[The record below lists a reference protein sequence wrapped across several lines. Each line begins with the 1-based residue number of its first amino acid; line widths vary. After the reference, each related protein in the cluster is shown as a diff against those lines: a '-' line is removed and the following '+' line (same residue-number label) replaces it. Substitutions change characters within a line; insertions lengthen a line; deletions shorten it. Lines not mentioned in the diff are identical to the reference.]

1 MSDVPPAKGLS
12 ADSPSETP
20 SSGTPEPASSPQP
33 AGTPSPVPAGTPSPQ
48 PVSGDWPPSGDAK
61 GARAGA
67 GAALPPAQLPAD
79 LPDFTGRDDETARL
93 AAALTTRNGSAV
105 PVVTVAGLGGIG
117 KTALALHV
125 AHTVRD
131 AFPDG
136 QLYAELH
143 GTGPAPAAP
152 AGVLAEFLRALGAPD
167 REIPPEPDRR
177 AALLRSHL
185 AGRRVLVVLDDARD
199 AAQIAPLLP
208 GETGSAVLVTGRT
221 RLAEL
226 PVAAHLDLAPF
237 TPEAATAL
245 LERVAGPERITAD
258 PDAALRLV
266 HASGLL
272 PLAVRIVASRLAARP
287 RMRPAVLAGRLADER
302 RRLGELRIGDEAVES
317 CFALGYAQLGIEEAR
332 AFRLLALHEGPDFSV
347 EAAAALLDLDVLDAE
362 DLCESLVDSGLL
374 ECRAPG
380 RYVYHSLLRLYARGL
395 AESGDGPVSCARA
408 LERLLEHFLAGIR
421 GLFRQTFALYQ
432 VYSEPEVVAAHSAA
446 ADALHTGLHF
456 ADAAEMIAWMR
467 AENRNV
473 MAAIHGYLAGGGS
486 PGRLV
491 GRLFVVPSLADRTTV
506 PAELLPAGVLFA
518 MGAGARVMG
527 AADEA
532 ICLLTDAL
540 DGLTGDDAF
549 ISRAHGQLS
558 LAYAETGMPE
568 EARRHG
574 LAGLALAGPAA
585 DANAEGL
592 CWLGLGVASLYAGD
606 PRRALDELETA
617 GEIFRTRG
625 MPLREAW
632 CLPRTIVAHMQLGQP
647 AEAVEVGT
655 RAAELFG
662 RIGDDYLRG
671 RVLALTAVALDEL
684 DRPDE
689 AAEARAAAE
698 TPWRK
703 SGLSLNVPDQKL
715 VEGRTRRRSPDPGP
729 A

>member
-1 MSDVPPAKGLS
+1 MSDAPPANAPSANAPSANAPS
-12 ADSPSETP
+12 AD
-20 SSGTPEPASSPQP
+20 
-33 AGTPSPVPAGTPSPQ
+33 
-48 PVSGDWPPSGDAK
+48 PPSADRPSADRPSAHPPHDRSGRPHAP
-61 GARAGA
+61 
-67 GAALPPAQLPAD
+67 LPPAQLPPD
-79 LPDFTGRDDETARL
+79 LPDFTGRDAETARL
-93 AAALTTRNGSAV
+93 TAALTARDGSAV

-125 AHTVRD
+125 AHAVRD

-143 GTGPAPAAP
+143 GTGPVPAAP
-152 AGVLAEFLRALGAPD
+152 AAVLAGFLRALGAPD

-208 GETGSAVLVTGRT
+208 GEPGSAVLVTGRT

-245 LERVAGPERITAD
+245 LRRVAGPERITAD

-287 RMRPAVLAGRLADER
+287 RMRPAVLAGRLDDER

-332 AFRLLALHEGPDFSV
+332 AFRLLALHDGPDLSG
-347 EAAAALLDLDVLDAE
+347 EAAAALLDLDVPDAE

-374 ECRAPG
+374 ESRAPG
-380 RYVYHSLLRLYARGL
+380 RYAYHSLLRLYARGL
-395 AESGDGPVSCARA
+395 AETGDGPILCARA
-408 LERLLEHFLAGIR
+408 LDRLLEHFLAGVR

-432 VYSEPEVVAAHSAA
+432 VYSEPEVVEAHSAS

-456 ADAAEMIAWMR
+456 ADAAAMVAWMR
-467 AENRNV
+467 AEHANV
-473 MAAIHGYLAGGGS
+473 MAALRGYLAGGGS
-486 PGRLV
+486 PGRLTR
-491 GRLFVVPSLADRTTV
+491 RLFVVPSLADRTTV
-506 PAELLPAGVLFA
+506 PAELLPGGVLFA

-532 ICLLTDAL
+532 IGLLSEAL
-540 DGLTGDDAF
+540 DVLPDDAAL
-549 ISRAHGQLS
+549 ISRAHGQLA
-558 LAYAETGMPE
+558 LAYAETGMVV

-574 LAGLALAGPAA
+574 LAGLDLAGPVA
-585 DANAEGL
+585 DGNAEGL
-592 CWLGLGVASLYAGD
+592 CWLGLGVASIYAGD
-606 PRRALDELETA
+606 PRRGLRELETA
-617 GEIFRTRG
+617 REIFRTRG
-625 MPLREAW
+625 MPLRAAW
-632 CLPRTIVAHMQLGQP
+632 CLPRIIVAHLRLGNP
-647 AEAVEVGT
+647 EEAVDIGR

-662 RIGDDYLRG
+662 EIGDDHLRG
-671 RVLALTAVALDEL
+671 RVLALTAVALDDL
-684 DRPDE
+684 GRPDE

-698 TPWRK
+698 TPWRR
-703 SGLSLNVPDQKL
+703 SGLTLNVPDQDL
-715 VEGRTRRRSPDPGP
+715 VESRRPADGP
-729 A
+729 VSRE